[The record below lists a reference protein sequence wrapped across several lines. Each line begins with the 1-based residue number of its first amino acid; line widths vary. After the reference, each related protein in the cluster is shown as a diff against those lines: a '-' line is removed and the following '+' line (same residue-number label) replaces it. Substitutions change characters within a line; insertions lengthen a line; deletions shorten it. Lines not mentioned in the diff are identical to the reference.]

1 MTHETD
7 IVIVGA
13 GPSGLFQVF
22 ELGLLDIRAHVVD
35 SLKQVGGQLAELY
48 PDKPIYDIPAYP
60 VVGAQELVDRLMEQ
74 IEPFNPTFH
83 LGQMVASLEAQ
94 ENGRFLLETTA
105 GTRFDTATVVLA
117 AGLGAFQPRRLR
129 APGAESFEGKNIHYA
144 VRDPD
149 RFAGKKLVILG
160 GGDSALDWTLELQPK
175 AEHITLVHRRDA
187 YRAQPA
193 SVSRMK
199 ELAAGEGLREIQGN
213 VRAVFEA
220 DGALG
225 GVEIIGPDGETSRVE
240 ADDVLVFWGLS
251 PNLGPIADWE
261 LEIERRQI
269 PVDTEKFQTSV
280 PGIFAVGDI
289 NTYPGKKKLILSG
302 FHEAALAAYGV
313 QAHLRPEEKVRVQ
326 YTTTSPLMH
335 ERLGLNKEKPGSE

>member
-1 MTHETD
+1 
-7 IVIVGA
+7 
-13 GPSGLFQVF
+13 
-22 ELGLLDIRAHVVD
+22 VV
-35 SLKQVGGQLAELY
+35 V
-48 PDKPIYDIPAYP
+48 
-60 VVGAQELVDRLMEQ
+60 AQELVDRLMEQ

-160 GGDSALDWTLELQPK
+160 GGDSALDWTLELHGK